1 MQLPKANMT
10 TGGKARK
17 VPPFMGQHLG
27 REFVRLR
34 EARGLSQAEVARRAR
49 GVARG
54 TLSALESGKHVK
66 LDTLRLLAEAMRVQR
81 HELLLL
87 VTAWI
92 HDCIGEDLWA
102 QVSIKVVPEKKA
114 D

>member
-1 MQLPKANMT
+1 
-10 TGGKARK
+10 
-17 VPPFMGQHLG
+17 MGQHLG
-27 REFVRLR
+27 QEFIRLR
-34 EARGLSQAEVARRAR
+34 EARGLSQAELARRAR

-66 LDTLRLLAEAMRVQR
+66 LETLRLFAEAMRVQR

-92 HDCIGEDLWA
+92 RDGIGEDLWA
-102 QVSIKVVPEKKA
+102 QVSIKVVPEKKS